1 MDHKLSLTRVG
12 WTLSVFSV
20 ILHVIAII
28 RMATLTGEA
37 RKFMEQLAGVGH
49 PGFVMLSVGGVVI
62 LLVEAFVY
70 GWVIAAIFVS
80 LYNAFMKPGA

>member
-1 MDHKLSLTRVG
+1 MDHKLSITRVG
-12 WTLSVFSV
+12 WTLSLFAV
-20 ILHVIAII
+20 IMHIVAII

-37 RKFMEQLAGVGH
+37 KAFMEQLAGLGH
-49 PGFVMLSVGGVVI
+49 PGFVMLSIGGVII

-80 LYNAFMKPGA
+80 IYNAFMKPSV